1 MNRRWFLQ
9 ILFAIP
15 LLGYS
20 CPALLA
26 ANKRVLPETVA
37 ELYRAMC
44 EAIPVGES
52 TPIAWAVTGEPYV
65 EYALGAYLPN
75 PRAEAALCA
84 AAWRTFLKVW
94 RESDDP
100 RNAALYWR
108 ILPEWAEF
116 DDDWDDGKK
125 SKKCRIYLR
134 YLVSSKPQRYTTEQM
149 LNFPE
154 GTLRHESYPFANGIR
169 MI

>member
-1 MNRRWFLQ
+1 MNRRWFLR
-9 ILFAIP
+9 ILLAIP

-37 ELYRAMC
+37 ELYQAMC
-44 EAIPVGES
+44 EAIPMGES
-52 TPIAWAVTGEPYV
+52 TEIAWAVTGEPYI
-65 EYALGAYLPN
+65 EYALGALLPN
-75 PRAEAALCA
+75 PRAEAALCTA
-84 AAWRTFLKVW
+84 MWRTFLKVW

-100 RNAALYWR
+100 RGAVLYWR

-116 DDDWDDGKK
+116 DYGEA
-125 SKKCRIYLR
+125 KKCRIYLR
-134 YLVSSKPQRYTTEQM
+134 YLVSVKTQRYTTEQM
-149 LNFPE
+149 LSFPR
-154 GTLRHESYPFANGIR
+154 GTLRYAPEQFRNGIR